1 MPLAKQSGGEG
12 IKMKHIS
19 QRLTWALMMT
29 GVLVSLAVVTT
40 PVPVHADTCAP
51 IATLPADL
59 VLRYPLDTGANVI
72 ASFNDA
78 RQQEGCNVS
87 LSIDPAAYDAAT
99 PQQQTLMLVNAER
112 QDRGLPTLQLDT
124 TLMSQILMNHLSEM
138 KQYIYCSHASPINQP
153 DDKNVF

>member
-72 ASFNDA
+72 ATFNFA

-87 LSIDPAAYDAAT
+87 LSIDPKAYDAAT
-99 PQQQTLMLVNAER
+99 PQQQALLLVNAER
-112 QDRGLPTLQLDT
+112 QDRGLGALQLDA
-124 TLMSQILMNHLSEM
+124 TLISQISFNHSKEMSQYNYFDHP
-138 KQYIYCSHASPINQP
+138 SPINQP
-153 DDKNVF
+153 G